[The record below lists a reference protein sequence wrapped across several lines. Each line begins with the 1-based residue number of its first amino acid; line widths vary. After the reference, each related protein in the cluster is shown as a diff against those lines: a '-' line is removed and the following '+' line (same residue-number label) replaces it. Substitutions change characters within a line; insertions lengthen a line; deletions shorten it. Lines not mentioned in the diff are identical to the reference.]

1 MSRKQGVTPVL
12 VISIISVLI
21 INSDI
26 KVNGQ
31 RTQYDIEREESLR
44 NRQRAPVS
52 FKLIVK
58 FKLNMQ
64 FYIIRFK

>member
-1 MSRKQGVTPVL
+1 MSRTQGVTPVL
-12 VISIISVLI
+12 VMYIISVLI

-58 FKLNMQ
+58 FLN
-64 FYIIRFK
+64 F